1 MANWRASREM
11 VGLLVRHRRLA
22 WVLAR
27 REIADR
33 YAGQLLGAF
42 WAVGHPLLQVA
53 VFLFVFAYVFQ
64 VRVGAPGSGPADYAL
79 YLLSGLVPWLA
90 VQETLTRSTVS
101 VTGQASLVK
110 QVVFPTE
117 VLPVKVALAA
127 ICTQVIFLVGLLAY
141 RMFGGHA
148 VPWTFA
154 LVPLL
159 LAVEGLGLA
168 GLALALGAVGVF
180 FRDLKD
186 FVQVFSAV
194 GLYLMPVAYQ
204 PDMVPAPFQ
213 YLLWANPFSYLAWCF
228 QDACYYGRLEHP
240 LAWAVLP
247 VLAVVA
253 FAIGARVF
261 RALKPMFGGAL

>member
-1 MANWRASREM
+1 MANWQASREM
-11 VGLLVRHRRLA
+11 VGLLIRHRRLT

-64 VRVGAPGSGPADYAL
+64 VRVGAPGGPTDYAL
-79 YLLSGLVPWLA
+79 YLLAGLIPWLG

-101 VTGQASLVK
+101 ITGQASLVK

-127 ICTQVIFLVGLLAY
+127 LCTQVIFLTGVLAY
-141 RMFGGHA
+141 RVLGGHG

-159 LAVEGLGLA
+159 LGLEGLGLA

-186 FVQVFSAV
+186 FVQVFAAI
-194 GLYLMPVAYQ
+194 GMYLMPVAYQ
-204 PDMVPAPFQ
+204 PDMVPEGVRP
-213 YLLWANPFSYLAWCF
+213 LLWANPFSYLAWCF
-228 QDACYYGRLEHP
+228 QDACYHGRFEHP
-240 LAWAVLP
+240 WAWAAMP
-247 VLAVVA
+247 ALAVAA
-253 FAIGARVF
+253 FAVGARVF
-261 RALKPMFGGAL
+261 RALKPMLGGAL